1 MCISGRR
8 REWAW
13 PRPAPRGRGPDSGR
27 SSPLHPLGR
36 CWITLFER
44 KKNKKKKKEKKRP
57 KAAAHYAPGRE
68 GETSSGR
75 CSPSSL
81 AGIFFFYFFYF
92 ERTKR
97 DNNTANVETMLF
109 ASNQNH
115 KTTVKRE
122 QRTNVPLGGSSAPVP
137 TVAPRTRRSC
147 HKKRNSF
154 LLFIIFSCRPFH
166 SFRLEQS
173 LDGSALDFQFK

>member
-1 MCISGRR
+1 MREKRTRR
-8 REWAW
+8 RRRRRRRRS
-13 PRPAPRGRGPDSGR
+13 PRLRPIMRPA
-27 SSPLHPLGR
+27 
-36 CWITLFER
+36 ER
-44 KKNKKKKKEKKRP
+44 VKLQ
-57 KAAAHYAPGRE
+57 AAAALRRP
-68 GETSSGR
+68 
-75 CSPSSL
+75 SPESFL
-81 AGIFFFYFFYF
+81 FYFFYF

-173 LDGSALDFQFK
+173 VDGSALDFQFK